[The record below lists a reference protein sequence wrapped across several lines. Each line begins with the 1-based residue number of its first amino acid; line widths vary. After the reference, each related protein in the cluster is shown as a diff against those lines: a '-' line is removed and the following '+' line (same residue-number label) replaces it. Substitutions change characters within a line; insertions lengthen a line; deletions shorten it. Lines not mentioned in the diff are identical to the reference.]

1 MSEEQSDSAI
11 MDPWDMID
19 LDADKP
25 LQFHFESPSLPEPV
39 WNGDENKIFAANVG
53 GYQPPQPYPQP
64 CAMDVSGKSGNQ
76 PPQPVIHECLPE
88 GGSYGEPPT
97 GEEAM
102 KMTELYY
109 GSPLSGYQPLQFEP
123 QPFAIDENVVFK
135 KRNPSKKLI
144 KKTTKILKA
153 RMSQENSHM
162 LKMIEAEVFA
172 DGHNVGG
179 NPPPQL
185 QPQPDWDMEK
195 M

>member
-1 MSEEQSDSAI
+1 MSEEQSDSAMMDLWDM

-19 LDADKP
+19 LDADEP
-25 LQFHFESPSLPEPV
+25 PQFHFEFPSLPEPV

-53 GYQPPQPYPQP
+53 GYQPPQPQPQP
-64 CAMDVSGKSGNQ
+64 CAMD
-76 PPQPVIHECLPE
+76 
-88 GGSYGEPPT
+88 
-97 GEEAM
+97 
-102 KMTELYY
+102 YY
-109 GSPLSGYQPLQFEP
+109 GSPLSGYQPFLSEP

-162 LKMIEAEVFA
+162 LKMIEAELFA
-172 DGHNVGG
+172 DDHNVGG

-185 QPQPDWDMEK
+185 QPQLDWDMEK